1 MGKTPF
7 LQNSNLDGFK
17 VRERLLKVFKFSIK
31 GKGVENLAQKS
42 GKFAFEKI
50 TDEKWYAVIGLKKA

>member
-1 MGKTPF
+1 MEKTPF

-17 VRERLLKVFKFSIK
+17 VRERLLKVKCSIK

-42 GKFAFEKI
+42 GKCAFEKI

>member
-1 MGKTPF
+1 MVLKSVEDI
-7 LQNSNLDGFK
+7 Q
-17 VRERLLKVFKFSIK
+17 RLNFQ

-50 TDEKWYAVIGLKKA
+50 TDEKWYAEIGLKKA